1 MQLSEYAQRLKNT
14 GIKIHFE
21 ADQEEFNLI
30 ESSLC
35 STEFEQVKDDYENG
49 NDAAWF
55 IAIVWLS
62 FSGVES
68 DKDYLGQCSYASFDD
83 FTGIDNE
90 SFDGMLKT
98 CYDDLVEQF
107 STPRLELPKI
117 V

>member
-1 MQLSEYAQRLKNT
+1 MKLSEYAQRLENA
-14 GIKIHFE
+14 GIEIHFE
-21 ADQEEFNLI
+21 AKEEYALI
-30 ESSLC
+30 EQWTKS
-35 STEFEQVKDDYENG
+35 EQVKDDYESG

-55 IAIVWLS
+55 MAKVWLS
-62 FSGVES
+62 YSGVDS
-68 DKDYLGQCSYASFDD
+68 DKDYLGGCSYHSFDD